1 MCPLQPDTESVAETN
16 LLPMMAQI
24 IALAGKTSNLDTSML
39 EEVLKELDRE
49 QFIEPMYKELMDHI
63 ERKQNAIGKIV
74 KGKAWLCTR
83 GHNSVEPV
91 NYWLTYSPV
100 VSWSTIQLAIILALI
115 IKWHMQSVDFILV
128 FPQAQVQ
135 TDIYVKPP
143 QVTLDFKIQDLPKL
157 WDRHTSMY
165 QVLRDLYGFKNAAR
179 TLGLNICTLV
189 CSSMDGINLT

>member
-16 LLPMMAQI
+16 LLAMMAQI
-24 IALAGKTSNLDTSML
+24 IGLAGKTSNLDTMML
-39 EEVLKELDRE
+39 EEVLKEQDRE
-49 QFIEPMYKELMDHI
+49 QSIEPMYKELMDLI

-74 KGKAWLCTR
+74 KWKDWLCTR
-83 GHNSVEPV
+83 GCNSVEPV

-115 IKWHMQSVDFILV
+115 IKWHVQSVDFILL
-128 FPQAQVQ
+128 FPQAPVQ

-143 QVTLDFKIQDLPKL
+143 QVPLDFKIQDLPKL

-165 QVLRDLYGFKNAAR
+165 QVLHDLYGLKNAGR

-189 CSSMDGINLT
+189 CSSMDGLNLT